1 MAAGLDG
8 LLNGA
13 KPFRMFLGK
22 RPSVGGLG
30 QKPPNHQFLDE
41 VIVPGAVYLFDFFP
55 RVVLQS
61 FGRRCRE

>member
-22 RPSVGGLG
+22 RPSVGGRG

-41 VIVPGAVYLFDFFP
+41 VIVPGNAELVEFFP
-55 RVVLQS
+55 NVTLHLPTLRN
-61 FGRRCRE
+61 RK